1 MKLLIKTSKLFML
14 LITSG
19 ALASSAIAGPCG
31 GGGSKPEKVAKFKTP
46 QMVAYVNSTINLLNS
61 SESPNQRHLAT
72 LSKCQKIFSS
82 GKKSA
87 RGMET
92 RNLKTCKNYMTKGLY
107 DVQNIA
113 VKLPSDEIKLDE
125 QKQPKK
131 NYKKQTVAIKKN
143 TKNKT
148 NQFVEKDNSVSKN
161 DSGLMLF

>member
-1 MKLLIKTSKLFML
+1 MKLLIKTSKLFIL

-19 ALASSAIAGPCG
+19 ALASSAIAG
-31 GGGSKPEKVAKFKTP
+31 GSCKAKPEKVAKYKTP
-46 QMVAYVNSTINLLNS
+46 QMVTFVNSTIKSLNS

-87 RGMET
+87 RGIET
-92 RNLKTCKNYMTKGLY
+92 RNLKTCKALMTKGLY
-107 DVQNIA
+107 EVQNIA
-113 VKLPSDEIKLDE
+113 VKLPSDEIKLND

-131 NYKKQTVAIKKN
+131 NLKPSVAAKKN

-148 NQFVEKDNSVSKN
+148 TQFIEKDNSVSNN
-161 DSGLMLF
+161 DSDLMLF

>member
-1 MKLLIKTSKLFML
+1 MKFLKKTSKLFLL

-19 ALASSAIAGPCG
+19 VLASSAIAGPCG
-31 GGGSKPEKVAKFKTP
+31 GGGSKPEKVAKYKTP
-46 QMVAYVNSTINLLNS
+46 QMVVFVNSTIDLLNS
-61 SESPNQRHLAT
+61 SESSNKRHLAT

-87 RGMET
+87 RGIEA
-92 RNLKTCKNYMTKGLY
+92 RNLKTCKNLMTKGSY
-107 DVQNIA
+107 KVQNIA
-113 VKLPSDEIKLDE
+113 VKLPSDEIKLND
-125 QKQPKK
+125 QKQPNK
-131 NYKKQTVAIKKN
+131 NLKPSVAIKKN

>member
-1 MKLLIKTSKLFML
+1 ML
-14 LITSG
+14 MITSG
-19 ALASSAIAGPCG
+19 ALASSAIAGPCS
-31 GGGSKPEKVAKFKTP
+31 GGGSKPEKVAKYKTP
-46 QMVAYVNSTINLLNS
+46 QMVVFVNSTIDLLNS
-61 SESPNQRHLAT
+61 SESPNKRHLAT

-87 RGMET
+87 RGIET
-92 RNLKTCKNYMTKGLY
+92 RNLKTCKALMNKGLY
-107 DVQNIA
+107 EVQNIA
-113 VKLPSDEIKLDE
+113 VKLPSDEIKLND

-131 NYKKQTVAIKKN
+131 NVKPSVAIKKN